1 MNIKQQHIATIVL
14 AIAFI
19 AYTCICFL
27 LFEKGIVFWA
37 ELGFTFVAFLFAAYT
52 TQQPGSKK
60 LFLNLPLYVIT
71 SVYLTIQL
79 IASIVF
85 MAMQTACEP
94 WCHVVSVALLALYL
108 CILLAT
114 QATVQ
119 HIEEVDKSIQ
129 QNTAFI
135 KNLILKL
142 EALKDEVDSSQQ
154 EEIKSLISLA
164 RYSNLQS
171 CETSQE
177 IEMNIIKSVDELDS
191 AIQNNDH
198 DAISKA
204 VDQISKQLRQRDRV
218 CKVK

>member
-1 MNIKQQHIATIVL
+1 MDIKKQHIAVIVL
-14 AIAFI
+14 AIGFI
-19 AYTCICFL
+19 AYACICLL

-37 ELGFTFVAFLFAAYT
+37 ELGFTFVAFLLTAYT
-52 TQQPGSKK
+52 TQRPESKK
-60 LFLNLPLYVIT
+60 LFLNLPLYVIA

-79 IASIVF
+79 IISIVF
-85 MAMQTACEP
+85 MAVQTACEP
-94 WCHVVSVALLALYL
+94 WCYVVSVALLAFYL

-114 QATVQ
+114 RATVQ
-119 HIEEVDKSIQ
+119 HIGEVDKSIQ

-142 EALKDEVDSSQQ
+142 EALRDEVDGSRQ
-154 EEIKSLISLA
+154 EEIEDLISLA

-171 CETSQE
+171 CEASRE
-177 IEMNIIKSVDELDS
+177 IEISITESVEELDS
-191 AIQNNDH
+191 AIQNNDR
-198 DAISKA
+198 DAISEA